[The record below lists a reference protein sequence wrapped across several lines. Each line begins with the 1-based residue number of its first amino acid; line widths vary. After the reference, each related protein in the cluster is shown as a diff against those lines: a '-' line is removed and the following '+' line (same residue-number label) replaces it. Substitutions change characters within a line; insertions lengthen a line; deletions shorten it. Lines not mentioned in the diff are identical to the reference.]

1 MSDEKIVQAQDLVPT
16 ERMVLTD
23 ILKELHSL
31 FGVSKSTFP
40 MNTIQQDFDDIEKLI
55 EEHTK

>member
-1 MSDEKIVQAQDLVPT
+1 MSDEKIVQAEDLVPT

-31 FGVSKSTFP
+31 FGVSKSPFP
-40 MNTIQQDFDDIEKLI
+40 MNSIQQDFDDIEKLI